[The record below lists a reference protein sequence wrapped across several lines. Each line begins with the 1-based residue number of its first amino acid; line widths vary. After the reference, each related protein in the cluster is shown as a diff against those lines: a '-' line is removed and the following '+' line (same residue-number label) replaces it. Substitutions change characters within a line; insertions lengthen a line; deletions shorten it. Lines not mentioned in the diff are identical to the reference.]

1 MGANKSRENVNNRVF
16 YVFQLLFF
24 VLNFNS
30 HFQTSLKKS
39 LKAKLNESN
48 NKTYKH
54 SQYRFLE

>member
-24 VLNFNS
+24 VLNLNS

>member
-16 YVFQLLFF
+16 YVFQLHFF

-30 HFQTSLKKS
+30 HFQTSFKAS
-39 LKAKLNESN
+39 LKAKLNESD

-54 SQYRFLE
+54 SQYRLLE